1 MTYHKP
7 VCVKC
12 QREMRP
18 ERNGVGCLD
27 IADFGPYAIWDS
39 DLWKCPTCGYEIIVG
54 FAQQAIAYH
63 HQGEYFNKVREDYVK
78 RGLLVESRS
87 RE

>member
-1 MTYHKP
+1 MNHKP

-12 QREMRP
+12 NREMSP

-27 IADFGPYAIWDS
+27 IADFGADAVWDS
-39 DLWKCPTCGYEIIVG
+39 DLWKCPTCGYEILVG
-54 FAQQAIAYH
+54 FGQKAIAYH
-63 HQGEYFNKVREDYVK
+63 HQGEYFNKVREDYAK

-87 RE
+87 RT